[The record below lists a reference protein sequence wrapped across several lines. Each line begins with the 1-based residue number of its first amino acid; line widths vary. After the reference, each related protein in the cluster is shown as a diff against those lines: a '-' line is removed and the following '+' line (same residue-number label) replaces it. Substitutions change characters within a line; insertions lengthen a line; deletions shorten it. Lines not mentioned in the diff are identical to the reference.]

1 MPAQQTKDDYGRS
14 PENPIRVSG
23 FFEAREYFSHL
34 FPAGGDKP
42 VRFRRV
48 GSCASPIPHH
58 CLDCYRISP
67 QSIFHRADWL
77 YLDIYGDCDW
87 RAPSGYS
94 LNCERPQPDENDTFI
109 QRSDGLLARIIAFS
123 DLKKEDSL

>member
-1 MPAQQTKDDYGRS
+1 MPAQQTTDDYGRS

-23 FFEAREYFSHL
+23 FFEAREYLKHL
-34 FPAGGDKP
+34 YQTGRRKP
-42 VRFRRV
+42 VRYRRI

-67 QSIFHRADWL
+67 QSIFHIADWL

-87 RAPSGYS
+87 RAPSGYTLS
-94 LNCERPQPDENDTFI
+94 RERPGQEENDTFY
-109 QRSDGLLARIIAFS
+109 QRSDGLLARIVAFS
-123 DLKKEDSL
+123 DLEKEDSL